1 MKEFKFNP
9 IRRILVPTDFS
20 SNAGGAVNYAAA
32 LAARLGSRL
41 LLFHSVHVP
50 VNVTTESG
58 EVISNSLL
66 LENSLAQLNALKNK
80 IAEQYQGLHIEV
92 LNSLG
97 FAVEEIIGLCASK
110 EADLIVMGTK
120 GAHGLG
126 EILIGSNTAEVITR
140 SRCPVL
146 AVPLEA
152 GMMGIRKVLFATN
165 YADQDFKSIF
175 LLTEI
180 FKPWNPEI
188 VIVHSEDGGNA
199 GVENSQFEWFKGQV
213 MTSISYDK
221 FNFNLISGKNTEQ
234 AISEFAKENG
244 VDIIS
249 VSTRR
254 RNLFEKLTS
263 RSTSRKLAYH
273 TDIPLL
279 AFHAEPGE
287 SNSLF

>member
-20 SNAGGAVNYAAA
+20 ANAGGAVNYAAA

-41 LLFHSVHVP
+41 ILFHSVHLP
-50 VNVTTESG
+50 VALGNEASG
-58 EVISNSLL
+58 VVSDKQL
-66 LENSLAQLNALKNK
+66 LENSMAQLNGLKNQ
-80 IAEQYQGLHIEV
+80 IAEQHPGLNIEV

-97 FAVEEIIGLCASK
+97 FAVDEIIGFCSTK

-126 EILIGSNTAEVITR
+126 EILIGSNTAEVISR
-140 SRCPVL
+140 ARCPVL

-152 GMMGIRKVLFATN
+152 GMNGIRKVLFATN
-165 YADQDFKSIF
+165 YADQDFQSIF

-188 VIVHSEDGGNA
+188 VIVHSEDSSNP
-199 GVENSQFEWFKGQV
+199 GVENNQFEWFKNQV

-221 FNFNLISGKNTEQ
+221 FYFNLISGKNTEQ
-234 AISEFAKENG
+234 AISEFAGENG

-273 TDIPLL
+273 TNIPLM
-279 AFHAEPGE
+279 AFHA
-287 SNSLF
+287 